1 MADRDSNSSPDA
13 SVAEGTSPELVKSAL
28 LVAPGAGADGE
39 LDAAVAEAC
48 AKARAFAQ
56 AHGIA
61 VEEVALDALLDDPA
75 ACKARAAHWVVV
87 GNDSA
92 LQKAM
97 DAAEANDAGLG
108 ILPAGRPARCRSFYD
123 LPVGGEAAH
132 ALAFRVPQLSFDVLR
147 CNGERVQGQAAVGDV
162 PFLDRRGHAVVHAQD
177 RFWRRWGI
185 AARLFWMASRRV
197 FQIAPSFIRLHLGKE
212 EHPRRTAVTGV
223 VLLENDV
230 ENVAG
235 RLVGEG
241 FSARDGK
248 LTALLVAPTSIARYL
263 AFLLTTAFGR
273 TSSGRL
279 PSALSY
285 VKTDHLIIEADQ
297 ELEYRVDG
305 TRRQAK
311 RIEVTVNPQALRLN
325 AGPRFDG
332 MAGIEEGSKDTLKL
346 GNLPE
351 NEARLALIR
360 QRLPWFT
367 HALEDDFK
375 DLFLLLKDSARIGP
389 DYVTLSILSA
399 LIGTLGLLLDSAAV
413 IIGAMVLAPLMAP
426 IICVSMASLRRDVQ
440 LLKPALIAIG
450 AGVGLSMAFAAVI
463 AILVPMRMVTPEIE
477 ARLAPSLLDLGVAVF
492 SGVAGAYAYA
502 RESIMKSLPGVAIAV
517 ALVPPLAVIGIGIG
531 WWDARI
537 MLGAALLFATNL
549 VGIAL
554 AGALTFMV
562 LGYGPVRSTRH
573 GLIYPTLAAVVVA
586 IPLALSFM
594 RMHVVWQA
602 ENTLSDQTF
611 VLDAGKV
618 HLQATQVRYIDGV
631 LHVRGDIYAE
641 QWSGPQDFGD
651 LSAHV
656 EEAVGRPVRLDVTP
670 RYRY

>member
-1 MADRDSNSSPDA
+1 MADRDTGTDSNHADWDDA
-13 SVAEGTSPELVKSAL
+13 PPELVTAAL

-39 LDAAVAEAC
+39 LDTAVAEAC
-48 AKARAFAQ
+48 AEARAFAE
-56 AHGIA
+56 AHG
-61 VEEVALDALLDDPA
+61 VALQEAALDDVLA
-75 ACKARAAHWVVV
+75 DTASFKDSVGHWVVV
-87 GNDSA
+87 GNDST

-97 DAAEANDAGLG
+97 EAAEANDASLGL
-108 ILPAGRPARCRSFYD
+108 LPVGRPARTRSFYD
-123 LPVGGEAAH
+123 LPASGEAAH
-132 ALAFRVPQLSFDVLR
+132 ALAFRAPQLALDVLR
-147 CNGERVQGQAAVGDV
+147 CNGERVQGQAAIGDV

-177 RFWRRWGI
+177 RFWRRWSI
-185 AARLFWMASRRV
+185 AAKLFWTALRRI
-197 FQIAPSFIRLHLGKE
+197 FQIAPSVVRLHLGKE
-212 EHPRRTAVTGV
+212 ENPRRTAVTGI

-241 FSARDGK
+241 LSARDGK
-248 LTALLVAPTSIARYL
+248 LTALLVAPTSIVRYC
-263 AFLLTTAFGR
+263 AFLLATAFGR
-273 TSSGRL
+273 NSNGRL
-279 PSALSY
+279 PSALST

-297 ELEYRVDG
+297 ILEYRVDG
-305 TRRQAK
+305 TRREAK
-311 RIEVTVNPQALRLN
+311 RIEVTVAPQALRLN

-332 MAGIEEGSKDTLKL
+332 MAGIEENSKDTLKL

-360 QRLPWFT
+360 HRLPLFT

-440 LLKPALIAIG
+440 LLRPALVAIG
-450 AGVGLSMAFAAVI
+450 AGVGLSIAFAALV

-517 ALVPPLAVIGIGIG
+517 ALVPPLAVIGIGVG

-562 LGYGPVRSTRH
+562 LGYGPVRSTKH

-602 ENTLSDQTF
+602 ENTLRSQTF
-611 VLDAGKV
+611 VLDTGAV
-618 HLQATQVRYIDGV
+618 RLQATQVRYIDGT
-631 LHVRGDIYAE
+631 LHVRGDIYTE
-641 QWSGPQDFGD
+641 QWSGPED
-651 LSAHV
+651 LADLNAHV
-656 EEAVGRPVRLDVTP
+656 AEAVGRPVRLDVTP